1 MPIPSLPTELLREV
15 ILNYLVVVLPQSNRE
30 DVRSIASKPDWK
42 LVEPLSSSSRTL
54 RHLTLEAWFETY
66 IAKRPSDLL
75 CLDYFPHM
83 IARATELRCID
94 REDTRRD
101 EEFQWNLRNLW
112 KVRSLRLDVD
122 PLDYGYNIHFLNVPP
137 VLCVLEIHDHPS
149 PSPKVMQEIA
159 RTFPALRT
167 LKLSQNA
174 IWCGLC
180 NTCNVA
186 SFKEAPV
193 SPVIYKGGMGLPKH
207 YNIFLEPLKHLH
219 AVQFTIGYDTDGQS
233 CLDHENEDWW
243 CGECD
248 QCIALMYPDEDFR
261 EEWIERKKDAQ
272 PRPPSLQVV
281 EWRFVHLDLQVPSV
295 EAILQELYEDN
306 D

>member
-15 ILNYLVVVLPQSNRE
+15 ILSYLVVVLPQSNCE
-30 DVRSIASKPDWK
+30 DVRSIASKPGWK

-75 CLDYFPHM
+75 CLDHFPHM
-83 IARATELRCID
+83 IARATYVPSYHSKCPLNLLMTSELRCID
-94 REDTRRD
+94 RGDTRRD

-193 SPVIYKGGMGLPKH
+193 SPVIYKGGMGLPVSFSEIRSTSGH
-207 YNIFLEPLKHLH
+207 
-219 AVQFTIGYDTDGQS
+219 
-233 CLDHENEDWW
+233 
-243 CGECD
+243 
-248 QCIALMYPDEDFR
+248 
-261 EEWIERKKDAQ
+261 
-272 PRPPSLQVV
+272 
-281 EWRFVHLDLQVPSV
+281 
-295 EAILQELYEDN
+295 
-306 D
+306 